1 MKIAVIHDYFTQL
14 GGAEKVAEE
23 LYRMLPDP
31 ALFATVAFPDC
42 MPGQLKDVLVRTS
55 WMQNL
60 PGIERYYRL
69 YFLLYPFA
77 VSDIDLSDYDLVL
90 SSSSGYAKGV
100 RTGRDAIHVCYC
112 HTPMR
117 WVWGFDNYSRRES
130 FRLGTRTFLPMLI
143 RALKLWDQGASR
155 QPDHFV
161 ANSKVVADRIL
172 RNYGRS
178 AEVIH
183 PPIDTSR
190 FRPTGDEPED
200 FYLVLS
206 RLVSYKRIDLA
217 VRACTA
223 LGKKL
228 VVIGHGPDREALQ
241 AIAGPTVSFLG
252 RAPDADVEYLV
263 PRCKALLFPGEEDF
277 GMAPLEVAA
286 TGRPTIAYR
295 AGGALETI
303 VENET
308 GIFFDHQ
315 TPEDLAKAIERFEG
329 QQWSSEVLTK
339 HAEGFGVRIFQDRF
353 CSFLRR
359 IGVPLE
365 NPPSYS
371 RSANIEALDNVYAAH
386 A

>member
-42 MPGQLKDVLVRTS
+42 MPGQLKDVLVHTS

-117 WVWGFDNYSRRES
+117 WVWSFDNYSRRES
-130 FRLGTRTFLPMLI
+130 LRLGTRTFLPMLI

-339 HAEGFGVRIFQDRF
+339 HAEGFGVHIFQDRF

>member
-1 MKIAVIHDYFTQL
+1 
-14 GGAEKVAEE
+14 
-23 LYRMLPDP
+23 
-31 ALFATVAFPDC
+31 
-42 MPGQLKDVLVRTS
+42 
-55 WMQNL
+55 
-60 PGIERYYRL
+60 
-69 YFLLYPFA
+69 
-77 VSDIDLSDYDLVL
+77 
-90 SSSSGYAKGV
+90 
-100 RTGRDAIHVCYC
+100 
-112 HTPMR
+112 
-117 WVWGFDNYSRRES
+117 
-130 FRLGTRTFLPMLI
+130 MLI